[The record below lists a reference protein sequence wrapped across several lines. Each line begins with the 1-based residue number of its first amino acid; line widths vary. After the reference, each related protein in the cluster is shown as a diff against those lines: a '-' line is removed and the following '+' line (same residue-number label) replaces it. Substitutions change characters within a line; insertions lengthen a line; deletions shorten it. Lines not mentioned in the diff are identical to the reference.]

1 MTIIF
6 RFILFTFQPL
16 SLWEERKR
24 ESLDYIEEKK
34 KLSLI
39 IFQRLKYVILV
50 SMSSISSNE
59 CH

>member
-1 MTIIF
+1 MTTIF